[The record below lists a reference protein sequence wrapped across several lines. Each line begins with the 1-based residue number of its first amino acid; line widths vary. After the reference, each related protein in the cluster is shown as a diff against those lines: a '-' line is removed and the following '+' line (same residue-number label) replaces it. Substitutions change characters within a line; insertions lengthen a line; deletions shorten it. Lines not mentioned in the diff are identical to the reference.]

1 MADFEFLD
9 TSCQFLTWTVVVI
22 LHFEHQW
29 SFLDFGHLCPIFA
42 VVADFEFRTSVSE
55 FGIWTI
61 VSDLR
66 ILDTSGRFW
75 TLNNSGR
82 F

>member
-55 FGIWTI
+55 FGFWTI

-66 ILDTSGRFW
+66 ILDTSGQFW
-75 TLNNSGR
+75 TLSNSGR